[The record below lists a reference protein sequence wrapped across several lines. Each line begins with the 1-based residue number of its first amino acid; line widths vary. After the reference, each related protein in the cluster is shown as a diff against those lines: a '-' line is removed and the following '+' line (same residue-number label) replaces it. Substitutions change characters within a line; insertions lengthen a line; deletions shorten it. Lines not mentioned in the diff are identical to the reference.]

1 MLNDR
6 SKRMEIFKLEFDS
19 SFLQEAMRGLDTCRV
34 LTVFDCI
41 VDSLR
46 YFIRWPLLDR

>member
-1 MLNDR
+1 
-6 SKRMEIFKLEFDS
+6 MEIFKLEFDS
-19 SFLQEAMRGLDTCRV
+19 SFLREAMHGLDTCGV

-41 VDSLR
+41 VDADSFR